1 MTYLCHNISMQQ
13 VRTTVRLQKP
23 LQIAA
28 KKHAQELDISF
39 QTLVTQA
46 LEAYLTDVSK
56 KKATKIIFKGRSI
69 GAKLDS
75 LTREDIYAD

>member
-1 MTYLCHNISMQQ
+1 MQQ
-13 VRTTVRLQKP
+13 VRTTIRLQKP

-39 QTLVTQA
+39 QTLITRA
-46 LEAYLTDVSK
+46 IEAYLTNVSQ
-56 KKATKIIFKGRSI
+56 KKAEEIIFKSRSI
-69 GAKLDS
+69 GAKLDN